1 MVLIWV
7 VNNAKLF
14 IYFEYCLLT
23 WITHASQTKKLKPTN
38 YTIVLTLD
46 YNKPAGGICKKNI
59 QVCVFKQFR
68 MCRASVEKK
77 VLVELALSDLLLSLS
92 CMYCQ

>member
-38 YTIVLTLD
+38 YIIVLTLD
-46 YNKPAGGICKKNI
+46 YNKPAGVYVKKI
-59 QVCVFKQFR
+59 FKCVYLNNSE
-68 MCRASVEKK
+68 C
-77 VLVELALSDLLLSLS
+77 VELVLRKKF
-92 CMYCQ
+92 